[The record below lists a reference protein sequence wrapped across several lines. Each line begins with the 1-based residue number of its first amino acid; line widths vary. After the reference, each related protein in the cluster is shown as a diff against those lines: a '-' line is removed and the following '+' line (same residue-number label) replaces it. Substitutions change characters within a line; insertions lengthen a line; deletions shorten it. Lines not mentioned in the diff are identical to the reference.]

1 VASDKY
7 AIGYSGVGYKT
18 ADVRTVPLAMK
29 KGQTC
34 YDAEAKNAYSGDYP
48 LARFLYIYL
57 NKNPNQ
63 ALDPLRAQ
71 FIKYV
76 FSKQGQ
82 QVVVKDGFYPVSSEI
97 AEKDMGALGIK

>member
-1 VASDKY
+1 
-7 AIGYSGVGYKT
+7 VGYKT
-18 ADVRTVPLAMK
+18 ADVRTVPLAVK
-29 KGQTC
+29 EGQTS
-34 YDAEAKNAYSGDYP
+34 YGADAKNAYSGDYP

-63 ALDPLRAQ
+63 ELDPLRKE

-82 QVVVKDGFYPVSSEI
+82 QIVVKDGFYPVSSDI
-97 AEKDMGALGIK
+97 AQKDMGALGIK